1 MKTADGVLCST
12 PKASRVPQI
21 NVKRSRH
28 GADGSP
34 NTDRSEVMKTLQHM
48 IVAAA
53 VLVVMATPGTA
64 KSISDQIWDQVNQTT
79 PYKPGADDFKDAV
92 PNRPSNDDYKDALP
106 SRPSNDDHKDA
117 LP

>member
-1 MKTADGVLCST
+1 MKA
-12 PKASRVPQI
+12 
-21 NVKRSRH
+21 
-28 GADGSP
+28 
-34 NTDRSEVMKTLQHM
+34 LQHM

-64 KSISDQIWDQVNQTT
+64 KSVSDQIWDQVNQTT
-79 PYKPGADDFKDAV
+79 PHKPGADEFKDAV